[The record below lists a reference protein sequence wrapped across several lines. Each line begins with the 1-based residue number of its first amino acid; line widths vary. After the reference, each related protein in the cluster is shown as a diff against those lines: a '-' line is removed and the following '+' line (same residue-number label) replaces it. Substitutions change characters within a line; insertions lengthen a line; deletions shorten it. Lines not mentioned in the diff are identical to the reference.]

1 MTDLKILAND
11 VYATISKHDLEGFLD
26 YIADDVIEHE
36 PPPVPE
42 PLPGKAGVRQWFEV
56 LFTAFPDVTMTPE
69 DLITEGDK
77 GVARVRVQ
85 GTHRGEFMGI
95 PATGK
100 PIDVELIDIVRVNS
114 DGKVAEHWGIVDDA
128 TMMQQLGAMP
138 G

>member
-26 YIADDVIEHE
+26 YVAEDVIEHE
-36 PPPVPE
+36 PPPVE
-42 PLPGKAGVRQWFEV
+42 NPLPGRQGVQQWFEI
-56 LFTAFPDVTMTPE
+56 LFQSFPDIAMSPQDMIAE
-69 DLITEGDK
+69 DDK
-77 GVARVRVQ
+77 IASRVRVT

-100 PIDVELIDIVRVNS
+100 AVDIELIDIVRVNS

-128 TMMQQLGAMP
+128 TMMQQLGVMP

>member
-1 MTDLKILAND
+1 MTDLKTLAND

-26 YIADDVIEHE
+26 YVADDVIEHE

-69 DLITEGDK
+69 DLIVEGDK
-77 GVARVRVQ
+77 GAARVRLQ
-85 GTHRGEFMGI
+85 GTHRGDFMGI
-95 PATGK
+95 AATGK
-100 PIDVELIDIVRVNS
+100 SIDVELIDIVRVNS
-114 DGKVAEHWGIVDDA
+114 DGKVAEHWGLVDDA
-128 TMMQQLGAMP
+128 TMLQQLGAMP

>member
-1 MTDLKILAND
+1 MTDLKMLAND

-36 PPPVPE
+36 PPPVAE
-42 PLPGKAGVRQWFEV
+42 PKPGKAGVRQWFEV
-56 LFTAFPDVTMTPE
+56 LFEAFPDVTMTPE
-69 DLITEGDK
+69 DLITEDDK
-77 GVARVRVQ
+77 IATRVRVQ

-100 PIDVELIDIVRVNS
+100 SIDVELMDIMRVNS
-114 DGKVAEHWGIVDDA
+114 DGKFAEHWGLVDD
-128 TMMQQLGAMP
+128 TGMMRQLGVMP

>member
-1 MTDLKILAND
+1 MADLKNLAND
-11 VYATISKHDLEGFLD
+11 VYATISKRDLEGFLD

-42 PLPGKAGVRQWFEV
+42 PLPGKAGIRQWFEL
-56 LFTAFPDVTMTPE
+56 LFAAFPDVTMTPE
-69 DLITEGDK
+69 DLIVDDLK
-77 GVARVRVQ
+77 VAARVRLQ

-100 PIDVELIDIVRVNS
+100 SIDVELIDIVRVNS
-114 DGKVAEHWGIVDDA
+114 NDKVVEHWGIVDDA
-128 TMMQQLGAMP
+128 GMMQQLGVMP

>member
-1 MTDLKILAND
+1 MTDLKTLAND

-42 PLPGKAGVRQWFEV
+42 PLPGKAGVRQWFEL
-56 LFTAFPDVTMTPE
+56 LFTAFPDLAMTPE
-69 DLITEGDK
+69 DLIVEGNK
-77 GVARVRVQ
+77 AAARVRVQ

-100 PIDVELIDIVRVNS
+100 SVDVELIDIVRVNS

-128 TMMQQLGAMP
+128 TMMQQLGVMP